1 MKLLGDCNW
10 YLPRVAGAG
19 CRTSP
24 WRRRPRPWPGSPRP
38 PPGRR
43 PPGPA
48 RRRHGAGERGG
59 DGERGRTVRVAF
71 SGEVDLNSAP
81 ELHRRLREAEADA
94 GTATLVV
101 DLRDVTLLDST
112 GIGELV
118 RAQQRARRA
127 GRRLVVVRGRGTPI
141 AQVLSAT
148 AMDRVL
154 ELADDPAAADEAARR
169 G

>member
-1 MKLLGDCNW
+1 M
-10 YLPRVAGAG
+10 
-19 CRTSP
+19 
-24 WRRRPRPWPGSPRP
+24 
-38 PPGRR
+38 
-43 PPGPA
+43 
-48 RRRHGAGERGG
+48 
-59 DGERGRTVRVAF
+59 RVAF

-81 ELHRRLREAEADA
+81 ELHRRLVEAEADA

-101 DLRDVTLLDST
+101 DLREVTLLDST

-141 AQVLSAT
+141 AQVLTAT

-154 ELADDPAAADEAARR
+154 ELADDPAAADEPATPA
-169 G
+169 